1 MQQTLENVDA
11 LNMKQLQT
19 SSTQR
24 RRRSTGDKQRGIVL
38 IEAMVAVLLFTVGV
52 LALVG
57 LQSAMTRNQ
66 TDAKLRGDA
75 SYLASEIVGTMWGDA
90 ANVGNY
96 ATANCAAYARCN
108 DWKSKVERSMPG
120 GSVAV
125 VLGVGAAVGTVTITI
140 NWTTPN
146 EGAHNYTTSTVIL
159 I

>member
-1 MQQTLENVDA
+1 M
-11 LNMKQLQT
+11 
-19 SSTQR
+19 
-24 RRRSTGDKQRGIVL
+24 
-38 IEAMVAVLLFTVGV
+38 IEAMVAVLLFTIGV

-75 SYLASEIVGTMWGDA
+75 SYFANEIVGTMWGDA
-90 ANVGNY
+90 ANVANY

-125 VLGVGAAVGTVTITI
+125 ILGSGAAVGAVTVII
-140 NWTTPN
+140 NWTTPGD
-146 EGAHNYTTSTVIL
+146 GAHNYTMSTVIV